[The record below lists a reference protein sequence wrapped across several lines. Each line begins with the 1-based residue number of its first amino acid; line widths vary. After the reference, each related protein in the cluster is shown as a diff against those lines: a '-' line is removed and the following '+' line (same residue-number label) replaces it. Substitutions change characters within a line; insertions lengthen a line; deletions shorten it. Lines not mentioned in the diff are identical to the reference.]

1 MLYSIFSKFFS
12 QVIPNDVMTK
22 MVDKIQ
28 LPVDIVEII
37 LEFIWEK
44 NINVIIVGS
53 LVITI
58 GLLMAIKNALNA
70 VNSFKEMD

>member
-1 MLYSIFSKFFS
+1 M
-12 QVIPNDVMTK
+12 IPNDVMTK
-22 MVDKIQ
+22 MVDELQ

-37 LEFIWEK
+37 LEFIREK

-53 LVITI
+53 LVMTI
-58 GLLMAIKNALNA
+58 GLLMAVKNALNA

>member
-1 MLYSIFSKFFS
+1 
-12 QVIPNDVMTK
+12 MTK
-22 MVDKIQ
+22 MVDELQ

-37 LEFIWEK
+37 LEFIQEK

-53 LVITI
+53 LVMTI
-58 GLLMAIKNALNA
+58 GLLMAVKNALNA